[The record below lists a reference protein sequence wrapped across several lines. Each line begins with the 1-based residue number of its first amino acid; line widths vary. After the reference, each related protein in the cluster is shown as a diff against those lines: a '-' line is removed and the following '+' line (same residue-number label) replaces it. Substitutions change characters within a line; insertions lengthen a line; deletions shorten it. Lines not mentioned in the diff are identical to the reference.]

1 MHVHEIHGG
10 ISRVYILYTLFYSRC
25 AYIYIYI
32 YRGVGEGERELEC
45 TLFVPGKLCVHN
57 YSYLV
62 HSGH

>member
-1 MHVHEIHGG
+1 MAFREYIFYIPHFILGVH
-10 ISRVYILYTLFYSRC
+10 
-25 AYIYIYI
+25 I